1 MSFCSYV
8 HVLGVR
14 MRSFKMSAPLE
25 IERSHIENNMQ
36 IQSLLGRLSNNMI
49 NQLLTETFELCKNI
63 DTHKQIY
70 SWYTYIKDIT
80 PSQSLSARTQSCT
93 TVKHVKYV
101 KTLMTSGM
109 YLTTILWTNNF
120 KELNGQN
127 RFLDIKKSKS

>member
-1 MSFCSYV
+1 LKYTCHSVVKYV

-49 NQLLTETFELCKNI
+49 NQLLTETFELCKNL

-80 PSQSLSARTQSCT
+80 PSQSLSARTQSYT
-93 TVKHVKYV
+93 TVKDVKSV
-101 KTLMTSGM
+101 KTLMTSGCNLLQ
-109 YLTTILWTNNF
+109 YS
-120 KELNGQN
+120 GQIT
-127 RFLDIKKSKS
+127 LKS